1 MLYTYK
7 SYKAKSCEPMW
18 SEILTKFER
27 YPAQEKVAKVL
38 LDHGFQVDESGS
50 VISGTIK
57 IPHMQIAKEAKVDWR
72 AVDQT
77 TQTILKDKLLRRF
90 FSNLKSFVFLRDV
103 APFLGLGVIIITP
116 QDASHVGIIEEVSQ
130 AIAEYGVR
138 IRQAVSDDPYF
149 IDDPKLTIIC
159 DTKISSDL
167 IDRLLKLQSVKSV
180 TVS

>member
-1 MLYTYK
+1 
-7 SYKAKSCEPMW
+7 MW
-18 SEILTKFER
+18 SEILTKFEK

-38 LDHGFQVDESGS
+38 LDHGFQVDENGS

-77 TQTILKDKLLRRF
+77 TQTILKDKLLQRF
-90 FSNLKSFVFLRDV
+90 FGNLKSFVFLRDV
-103 APFLGLGVIIITP
+103 APFLGLGVIITP
-116 QDASHVGIIEEVSQ
+116 QDASRVGIIEEVSQ

-159 DTKISSDL
+159 DTKVSSDL
-167 IDRLLKLQSVKSV
+167 IDSLLKLQSVKSV